1 MEYTDKNLVNLVK
14 IDGDYYYTFM
24 CPHCLQF
31 ILVHKNDLNCRIF
44 RHAVYK
50 KNFQPISPHS
60 TKEVCDELLNTNQ
73 IFGCSKPFRI
83 IELNGSLF
91 VEGCPYI

>member
-1 MEYTDKNLVNLVK
+1 MDKNLVKK
-14 IDGDYYYTFM
+14 IIEKDEEYYSFM

-50 KNFQPISPHS
+50 DNFQPINPHA
-60 TKEVCDELLNTNQ
+60 TKEVCDELLNTNK

-83 IELNGSLF
+83 IEVNGSLF
-91 VEGCPYI
+91 VEECSYI